1 MRILLVDDEVLF
13 CETFKDVLADD
24 EYELLVVHSGEDAL
38 REMSRQLIQVAIIDL
53 QLPDM
58 SGLDVLQAIK
68 NAHREVCPIML
79 TGHASLETA
88 IKALNQGAYAYITK
102 PYQVGEVRAIIRNAL
117 EQQRLSLENRRLMEV
132 LKENN
137 QQLMAATRQLEQF
150 NRELESKV
158 EKRALELAREREK
171 NERLT
176 ELDQLKSEFLAMVSH
191 ELKTPLTSIIG
202 YSTYLLNM
210 SPEERLPETTDGLTR
225 ISRNGY
231 ILLDL
236 INKLLEF
243 SKIEA
248 GKVGIELEKFD
259 LKEVVEEVL
268 LISLPMAREKH
279 LQLSFAPSD
288 FHEVI
293 EADRQ
298 KIKQVILNLV
308 SNAVKFT
315 EKPDSQI
322 LILLEAQDDCVQV
335 CVSDQGI
342 GISQQDQEVI
352 FERFRQLD
360 SAASRKLG
368 GTGLG
373 LSIAKKF
380 IDIHRG
386 RIWLESEPHQGSRFI
401 FQIPKRQYAEGDR
414 YGAGSEHG
422 GGHGH
427 RQGDESNAPGGDEG
441 NMPGLVM

>member
-1 MRILLVDDEVLF
+1 MPDVQEELMRILLIDDDILF
-13 CETFKDVLADD
+13 CETFKDILSDN
-24 EYELLVVHSGEDAL
+24 EYKIAVVHKGKDAL
-38 REMSRQLIQVAIIDL
+38 HELSSQAVQVAIIDL

-58 SGLDVLQAIK
+58 TGLDILKAIK
-68 NAHREVCPIML
+68 DSQLEVCPIML

-117 EQQRLSLENRRLMEV
+117 EQQRLSRENRRLLEV

-137 QQLMAATRQLEQF
+137 QQLTAAKHQLEQF
-150 NRELESKV
+150 NRELENKV
-158 EKRALELAREREK
+158 ERRALELACERAK

-210 SPEERLPETTDGLTR
+210 TPEERISEISDGLTR

-248 GKVGIELEKFD
+248 GRIDIELEQFD
-259 LKEVVEEVL
+259 LKDIVDEVL
-268 LISLPMAREKH
+268 LITMPMAREKN
-279 LQLSFAPSD
+279 LQLALIPTD
-288 FHEVI
+288 FHETI

-315 EKPDSQI
+315 ERPQSRI
-322 LILLEAQDDCVQV
+322 LIHLDAKDDFVQV
-335 CVSDQGI
+335 SVSDQGI
-342 GISQQDQEVI
+342 GISQQDQEAV
-352 FERFRQLD
+352 FERFRQID
-360 SAASRKLG
+360 AATSRRVG

-373 LSIAKKF
+373 LSIVKKF
-380 IDIHRG
+380 VDIHRG
-386 RIWLESEPHQGSRFI
+386 RIWVESEPQKGSNFI
-401 FQIPKRQYAEGDR
+401 FQIPKRQ
-414 YGAGSEHG
+414 
-422 GGHGH
+422 
-427 RQGDESNAPGGDEG
+427 
-441 NMPGLVM
+441 NMPDYIM